1 MILWGPVPLLR
12 CLISSNVSTL
22 NDNIF
27 SSFLLISY
35 MFVSEYQTV
44 VICWFITGYSV
55 HYVSHCS
62 CTSLNMH
69 NMIMLESSELFQF
82 LLMWS
87 TWRAL
92 WPPSGYAAI
101 PVEKEKK
108 RNFNSTYLN
117 FVKCLNSSHFVSSA
131 SMAKLDEESEELHQK
146 FLEKDIDLPTFVQKY
161 KKLRTTYHK
170 QALLHLAGQTSLRWH
185 PSVVSLARQMI
196 VATSLYTCSPI
207 LFLHCAWP
215 CFWVQRACCKAWPNI
230 NRRLH
235 V

>member
-69 NMIMLESSELFQF
+69 NMIMLESSELFRF

-108 RNFNSTYLN
+108 TLIPRIWILWNVWTHHILFPQHQWQSWTKSLRSCTRSSWRRTSTRLPLC
-117 FVKCLNSSHFVSSA
+117 KSTRSSA
-131 SMAKLDEESEELHQK
+131 RRITSRPCSISPARHHYADVV
-146 FLEKDIDLPTFVQKY
+146 LE
-161 KKLRTTYHK
+161 RR
-170 QALLHLAGQTSLRWH
+170 S
-185 PSVVSLARQMI
+185 
-196 VATSLYTCSPI
+196 VATLLYTCSLI
-207 LFLHCAWP
+207 LVLQSTPWLALFFMCSL
-215 CFWVQRACCKAWPNI
+215 
-230 NRRLH
+230 L
-235 V
+235 